1 MLSIGP
7 DHLNNVVSKFF
18 ILGDQIQGLTDA
30 RQMLLTPELHLPS
43 DYI

>member
-18 ILGDQIQGLTDA
+18 ILGDQIQSLTDA
-30 RQMLLTPELHLPS
+30 RQMLTPELHLLS